1 MQPNLPPPKP
11 TLAPALIELHEV
23 SKSYHMGDIS
33 VSALRGVSLTIA
45 RGEFIAIMGAS
56 GSGKSTL
63 MNIIGCLDRPTTG
76 SYRLD
81 GVEMARQ
88 SREALADLRNRGL
101 GFVFQSF
108 NLLARTTALE
118 NVELPLV
125 YGGTPARE
133 RRRRAR
139 QALERVGLGD
149 RIHHH
154 PNQLSGGQ
162 QQRVAIAR
170 ALVGQPKLILA
181 DEPTGNLDS
190 ASSAEMMTLLRGL
203 GNEGITLVLVTHEPD
218 IAAYA
223 QRVVVFKDGLVC
235 SDSAAARRPHGDAAL
250 APVEGSDPELAPV
263 EGKSA

>member
-1 MQPNLPPPKP
+1 MRPPHP
-11 TLAPALIELHEV
+11 TLSTLDSAPEAAPPLIELRQVAKRYELGEDGV
-23 SKSYHMGDIS
+23 N
-33 VSALRGVSLTIA
+33 ALRDVSLTIA
-45 RGEFIAIMGAS
+45 RGEFVAIMGAS

-81 GVEMARQ
+81 GVEIATQ
-88 SREALADLRNRGL
+88 GREALAELRNRTL

-108 NLLARTTALE
+108 NLLPRTTALE
-118 NVELPLV
+118 NVELPLI
-125 YGGTPARE
+125 YGGVRARE

-139 QALERVGLGD
+139 EALERVGLGD
-149 RIHHH
+149 RVHHH

-170 ALVGQPKLILA
+170 ALVGRPKLVLA

-190 ASSAEMMTLLRGL
+190 AASTEMMGLLRGL
-203 GNEGITLVLVTHEPD
+203 RDDGITLVLVTHEPD

-223 QRVVVFKDGLVC
+223 ERVIVFKDGLVC
-235 SDSAAARRPHGDAAL
+235 SDSAALVRDAGGAVRL
-250 APVEGSDPELAPV
+250 EGGRA
-263 EGKSA
+263 